1 MDQISVARYRPH
13 MHTRELVRRHG
24 DWILAV
30 GIIGLAEVQAWT
42 AGNLDFT
49 QKTLAGVSGLVF
61 LPLLALRRRWPLV
74 LLGALVAATVAN
86 FWLPDAGQG
95 EAFGILTLVGVYSAA
110 AHTGGRAAVAA
121 GLLSG
126 ALWILITAG
135 DPDGISFGALVF
147 FGILVGGPFLFGRLI
162 RARRLRETLLEE
174 RSVVLERERE
184 ERARA
189 AVAEERTRIARELHD
204 VVAHAISVIVLQ
216 ARGGRRLLSQDPDE
230 TRRALDTI
238 ERTGSQ
244 ALGEMRRLLGM
255 LRADDEQLALAPQ
268 PSLSALDVLAR
279 EVTRAGL
286 PVEVLIEGEPAE
298 LPAGVDLSAFRIVQ
312 EALTNALKHAGPARA
327 RVLVRYGDGELEI
340 EVVDDGSAVGNGE
353 GTGHGLLGIRE
364 RVTVYGGTFEA
375 GRRTVGGYAVRARL
389 PYAAQG

>member
-1 MDQISVARYRPH
+1 MR
-13 MHTRELVRRHG
+13 TRELVRRHG
-24 DWILAV
+24 DWILAT
-30 GIIGLAEVQAWT
+30 GIIGVAEVQAWT
-42 AGNLDFT
+42 AGNLDLT
-49 QKTLAGVSGLVF
+49 QKAITSVFGLAF

-110 AHTGGRAAVAA
+110 AYTGGRAALAV
-121 GLLSG
+121 LLSV

-135 DPDGISFGALVF
+135 DPDGIYFGGLVF
-147 FGILVGGPFLFGRLI
+147 FGIVVGAPFLFGRLI

-216 ARGGRRLLSQDPDE
+216 ARGGRRLLLEDPDE
-230 TRRALDTI
+230 ARRALDTI

-244 ALGEMRRLLGM
+244 TLGEMRRLLGM

-286 PVEVLIEGEPAE
+286 PVEVRIEGEPAE

-340 EVVDDGSAVGNGE
+340 EVVDDGAAVGNGE

-364 RVTVYGGTFEA
+364 RVTVYGGSFEA
-375 GRRTVGGYAVRARL
+375 GRRTVGGYVVRARL